1 MNPTDGSPVL
11 ETGRLLLRPFQERD
25 LALYAEINADPAV
38 VEFLG
43 NVPLSRAE
51 SDEQALGANHCFA
64 SQRFGKIAV
73 ERRSDG
79 ALLGMCG
86 LSIEPWFPDDLEIG
100 WRLGRR
106 YWGAGYATEAAC
118 AWLAYAFETL
128 KAPRVISIADAPNA
142 RSIAVMRR
150 LGMRFDHSPRLSD
163 ESGEFDAVI
172 FSMDAALYDEHRRA
186 AAPTN

>member
-1 MNPTDGSPVL
+1 MSPIDDSPVL
-11 ETGRLLLRPFQERD
+11 ETNRLIMRPFHARD
-25 LALYAEINADPAV
+25 LALYAAINADPAV

-51 SDEQALGANHCFA
+51 SDEQAIGANHCFA
-64 SQRFGKIAV
+64 KRRFGKIAI

-86 LSIEPWFPDDLEIG
+86 LSVEPWFTDDLEIG

-106 YWGAGYATEAAC
+106 YWGSGYATEAAS
-118 AWLAYAFETL
+118 AWLAYAFDNL
-128 KAPRVISIADAPNA
+128 RAPRVISIADAPNA

-150 LGMRFDHSPRLSD
+150 IGMCFDHAPRLRD
-163 ESGEFDAVI
+163 EGGEFEAVVY
-172 FSMDAALYDEHRRA
+172 SMDAARYQEHVRA
-186 AAPTN
+186 AAPIS